1 MSFWLKGCASCDLP
15 PGADRGP
22 SADRLVEKRLMSS
35 VSERTARQQ
44 RIMAPLL
51 VTAILLGLAG
61 LPVAV
66 WLDLRGLSEQMLQAQ
81 AVETARII
89 DQMRS
94 FYASDVVQA
103 VNGATGRVITTH
115 DYKGVPNAIP
125 IPATLSLELGERISG
140 ADGAVKYR
148 FISDLPFKD
157 RKPHELDAFETG
169 ALAELRAHPQSGTAS
184 EITGSIF
191 DRQVRIAAP
200 IRMESACVRCHNAH
214 PLSPKTDWK
223 VGDVRGIQEIVLH
236 QSIAA
241 NVLAFKYLLG
251 YFILAALAGSTILLL
266 QARQSRLIDRMNREL
281 TESNGFLAA
290 VSVQIAKYISPQVYK
305 SIFSGERDVS
315 VTTERKKLTI
325 FFSDIKDFTAT
336 TERLQPEELTAL
348 LNEYFTEMTAIAL
361 KHGGTVDKYI
371 GDAMLVFFGDP
382 ETRGVREDAQACV
395 RMAIEMQQRLGQ
407 LSVRW
412 RRAGIERPFQARMGI
427 NTGYCN
433 VGNFGSDERMDY
445 TIIGAEANLAAR
457 LQAAA
462 APGGITLSYETYA
475 LVSDGVR
482 ASPQEPIRM
491 KGISR
496 DVVPYAVADDLTA
509 GDRGEAQDTVFS
521 EHARGIDF
529 YVDVDALEADGA
541 ARLRKRLL
549 DTLAAVERR
558 MTGAERPAGD
568 QEPHPGTLQRAAG

>member
-1 MSFWLKGCASCDLP
+1 
-15 PGADRGP
+15 
-22 SADRLVEKRLMSS
+22 MSS
-35 VSERTARQQ
+35 FDESVARQQ
-44 RIMAPLL
+44 RFMGPLL
-51 VTAILLGLAG
+51 VGAILFGLAG

-66 WLDLRGLSEQMLQAQ
+66 WLDLRGLSERMLATQAI
-81 AVETARII
+81 ETGRII

-103 VNGATGRVITTH
+103 VNTATGRVETRH

-140 ADGAVKYR
+140 GDGAVKYR
-148 FISDLPFKD
+148 FVSDLPFKD
-157 RKPHELDAFETG
+157 RKPHDLDAFEIQ
-169 ALAELRAHPQSGTAS
+169 ALADLRAHPQTGFVRET
-184 EITGSIF
+184 TGSIV

-200 IRMESACVRCHNAH
+200 IRMESACVRCHNTH

-236 QSIAA
+236 QPIAA
-241 NVLAFKYLLG
+241 NVFAFKYLLG
-251 YFILAALAGSTILLL
+251 YFILAALAGTTFLLL

-281 TESNGFLAA
+281 TESNGFLAS

-315 VTTERKKLTI
+315 VATERKKLTI

-348 LNEYFTEMTAIAL
+348 LNEYLTEMTAIAV

-382 ETRGVREDAQACV
+382 ESRGVREDAQACV
-395 RMAIEMQQRLGQ
+395 RMAIEMQKRLGQ
-407 LSVRW
+407 LNARW
-412 RRAGIERPFQARMGI
+412 RRSGIERPFQARIGI

-445 TIIGAEANLAAR
+445 TIIGAEADLAAR

-462 APGGITLSYETYA
+462 VPGGITLSYETYA
-475 LVSDGVR
+475 LVSDIVQ

-496 DVVPYAVADDLTA
+496 EVVPYAIEGDLTA
-509 GDRGEAQDTVFS
+509 EAPETIFS

-529 YVDVDALEADGA
+529 YVDVDALELEGA

-549 DTLAAVERR
+549 DTLAAVDRR
-558 MTGAERPAGD
+558 MTGSGSPAEAGTRP
-568 QEPHPGTLQRAAG
+568 TAAG

>member
-1 MSFWLKGCASCDLP
+1 MST
-15 PGADRGP
+15 
-22 SADRLVEKRLMSS
+22 
-35 VSERTARQQ
+35 VSERTARYQ
-44 RIMAPLL
+44 RIMGPLL
-51 VTAILLGLAG
+51 VGAILLGLAG
-61 LPVAV
+61 LPLAV
-66 WLDLRGLSEQMLQAQ
+66 WLDLRGLSERMLQTQ
-81 AVETARII
+81 AVETGRII

-103 VNGATGRVITTH
+103 VNGATGRVVTTH

-125 IPATLSLELGERISG
+125 IPATLSLELGDRISG
-140 ADGAVKYR
+140 EHGAVRYR
-148 FISDLPFKD
+148 FVSDLPFKD
-157 RKPHELDAFETG
+157 RKPHELDAFEAQ
-169 ALAELRAHPQSGTAS
+169 ALADLRAHPQTGFVS
-184 EITGSIF
+184 ETTGSIF

-223 VGDVRGIQEIVLH
+223 VGDVRGIQEIVLR
-236 QSIAA
+236 QPIAA
-241 NVLAFKYLLG
+241 NVLAFKSLLG
-251 YFILAALAGSTILLL
+251 YFILAALAGTTFLLL

-281 TESNGFLAA
+281 TESNGFLASI
-290 VSVQIAKYISPQVYK
+290 SVQIAKYISPQVYK

-315 VTTERKKLTI
+315 VATERKKLTI

-348 LNEYFTEMTAIAL
+348 LNEYLTEMTALAL

-395 RMAIEMQQRLGQ
+395 RMAIAMQKRLGQ
-407 LSVRW
+407 LNVRW
-412 RRAGIERPFQARMGI
+412 RRAGIERPFQARIGI

-475 LVSDGVR
+475 LVSDIVR
-482 ASPQEPIRM
+482 ASPQDPIRM
-491 KGISR
+491 KGIGR
-496 DVVPYAVADDLTA
+496 DVIPYAIEGDLSA
-509 GDRGEAQDTVFS
+509 PPQDSVFS

-529 YVDVDALEADGA
+529 YIDVDALEADGA
-541 ARLRKRLL
+541 AKLRKRLL

-558 MTGAERPAGD
+558 MTGAGLPGEGA
-568 QEPHPGTLQRAAG
+568 EPHPGARPRAAG